1 MAPTIKSSSSSKN
14 RSSSNTTTTIE
25 FREVVSSFLIASFT
39 LPLFYVV
46 GIWLGKNITHST
58 EKIHETSLR
67 SSNWIGI
74 GNSLVKGD
82 ERFINSDIGVDF
94 AVIGFAKTG
103 TTFLLRILGNHPD
116 VIMDK
121 HEFGGILKED
131 GVERTMAWL
140 QNVSNTVDPKLPP
153 KQYGIKN
160 PAMIRTMNGIDNLM
174 KISDHTRLVVGIRH
188 PVLWFQSFYNYR
200 VWGHYH
206 YKRNGII
213 PKAHELTDGT
223 RRWRDVA
230 TACAKFEIYL
240 MQLAKVPL
248 SEKDTNEMLN
258 ESLYSSSVSPNPY
271 KVFVYT
277 TEQLN
282 DKNETRQR
290 KFQTDLQHHLRLT
303 SPLTDFTKSNKS
315 KKTYNET
322 INICDSQYDDIRYQL
337 LRQGK
342 KTSDWICNKF
352 IESSD
357 VVVSDKDYFISL
369 LNKWGDDPCK
379 QQ

>member
-1 MAPTIKSSSSSKN
+1 MGPTIKSSSSSKN

-46 GIWLGKNITHST
+46 GIWLGKNITLST

-94 AVIGFAKTG
+94 AIIGFAKTG

-131 GVERTMAWL
+131 GVKRTMAWL

-153 KQYGIKN
+153 KQYGIKD
-160 PAMIRTMNGIDNLM
+160 PGMIRTMNGINNLM

-200 VWGHYH
+200 VWGHIII
-206 YKRNGII
+206 NGMG
-213 PKAHELTDGT
+213 L
-223 RRWRDVA
+223 
-230 TACAKFEIYL
+230 
-240 MQLAKVPL
+240 
-248 SEKDTNEMLN
+248 
-258 ESLYSSSVSPNPY
+258 
-271 KVFVYT
+271 
-277 TEQLN
+277 
-282 DKNETRQR
+282 
-290 KFQTDLQHHLRLT
+290 FQKHM
-303 SPLTDFTKSNKS
+303 S
-315 KKTYNET
+315 
-322 INICDSQYDDIRYQL
+322 
-337 LRQGK
+337 
-342 KTSDWICNKF
+342 
-352 IESSD
+352 
-357 VVVSDKDYFISL
+357 
-369 LNKWGDDPCK
+369 
-379 QQ
+379 